1 MISASSD
8 TQIGEVTTAV
18 ERLARVEQ
26 RLCLG
31 VLD

>member
-8 TQIGEVTTAV
+8 AQIAEVTTAV
-18 ERLARVEQ
+18 EHLARVEQ

-31 VLD
+31 VMD

>member
-1 MISASSD
+1 MISPSSD
-8 TQIGEVTTAV
+8 TRIAEVTTAV
-18 ERLARVEQ
+18 EHLARVEQ